1 MLKNKI
7 LLKILEKNELY
18 VGKVWFICFVL
29 FWLLYVCMFICCKV
43 KKECM
48 KRMCFRLFNFREY
61 IIFWFVVFILWKCF
75 DMYICI
81 MGIVYCLIN
90 KKR

>member
-1 MLKNKI
+1 MPKNKI
-7 LLKILEKNELY
+7 LLKISEKNELH
-18 VGKVWFICFVL
+18 VGKAWPICFVL
-29 FWLLYVCMFICCKV
+29 PWLLHARMLICCKA

-61 IIFWFVVFILWKCF
+61 IILWFVVFILWKRS
-75 DMYICI
+75 DMHTCI
-81 MGIVYCLIN
+81 MGIVHCLIN